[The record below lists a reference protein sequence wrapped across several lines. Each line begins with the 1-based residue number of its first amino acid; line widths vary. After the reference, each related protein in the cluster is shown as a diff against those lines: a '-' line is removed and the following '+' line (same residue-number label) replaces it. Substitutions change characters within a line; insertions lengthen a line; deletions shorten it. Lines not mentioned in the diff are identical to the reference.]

1 MKGLERIT
9 QRIQTDAQ
17 GQIEA
22 LTAAGRR
29 QAQEITEK
37 YEDQARQLRQADQEK
52 AARDAQQDQ
61 RRAQSGADRTR
72 REQLLACKQQLID
85 DTFRQARQQ
94 LTQLPREKYV
104 HLLVQLAVKNGAGT
118 EEIIL
123 SPGDAPLGQQVLEGA
138 NAQGRHFR
146 LSAEQRPTGGG
157 LILKQGSV
165 ECSCTFP
172 EILRQ
177 LRQEMS
183 GEVAAI
189 LFD

>member
-1 MKGLERIT
+1 MW
-9 QRIQTDAQ
+9 
-17 GQIEA
+17 
-22 LTAAGRR
+22 
-29 QAQEITEK
+29 
-37 YEDQARQLRQADQEK
+37 
-52 AARDAQQDQ
+52 
-61 RRAQSGADRTR
+61 
-72 REQLLACKQQLID
+72 
-85 DTFRQARQQ
+85 
-94 LTQLPREKYV
+94 

-123 SPGDAPLGQQVLEGA
+123 SPEDAPLGQQVLEGA

>member
-85 DTFRQARQQ
+85 DTFRQAR
-94 LTQLPREKYV
+94 EKYV

-123 SPGDAPLGQQVLEGA
+123 SPEDAPLGQQVLEGA

>member
-52 AARDAQQDQ
+52 ALRRWDA
-61 RRAQSGADRTR
+61 
-72 REQLLACKQQLID
+72 
-85 DTFRQARQQ
+85 
-94 LTQLPREKYV
+94 
-104 HLLVQLAVKNGAGT
+104 
-118 EEIIL
+118 
-123 SPGDAPLGQQVLEGA
+123 APQ
-138 NAQGRHFR
+138 
-146 LSAEQRPTGGG
+146 TGGG

>member
-104 HLLVQLAVKNGAGT
+104 HLLVQLAVKTEPAPRRSSSPRRTHRWDSRCWRVPTLRDGTSACLRSSVPPAG
-118 EEIIL
+118 
-123 SPGDAPLGQQVLEGA
+123 G
-138 NAQGRHFR
+138 
-146 LSAEQRPTGGG
+146 
-157 LILKQGSV
+157 
-165 ECSCTFP
+165 
-172 EILRQ
+172 
-177 LRQEMS
+177 
-183 GEVAAI
+183 
-189 LFD
+189 

>member
-72 REQLLACKQQLID
+72 REQL
-85 DTFRQARQQ
+85 
-94 LTQLPREKYV
+94 TQLPREKYV
-104 HLLVQLAVKNGAGT
+104 HLLVQLAVKNGVGT

-123 SPGDAPLGQQVLEGA
+123 SPEDAPLGQQVLEGT

>member
-72 REQLLACKQQLID
+72 R
-85 DTFRQARQQ
+85 
-94 LTQLPREKYV
+94 TQLPREKYV

-123 SPGDAPLGQQVLEGA
+123 SPEDAPLGQQVLEGA

>member
-61 RRAQSGADRTR
+61 
-72 REQLLACKQQLID
+72 QLLACKQQLID
-85 DTFRQARQQ
+85 DTFRQTRQQ

-104 HLLVQLAVKNGAGT
+104 QLLVQLAVKNGAGT

-123 SPGDAPLGQQVLEGA
+123 SPEDAPLGQQVLEGA

>member
-1 MKGLERIT
+1 MNDYAHLYR
-9 QRIQTDAQ
+9 QPIQAP
-17 GQIEA
+17 
-22 LTAAGRR
+22 
-29 QAQEITEK
+29 K
-37 YEDQARQLRQADQEK
+37 
-52 AARDAQQDQ
+52 
-61 RRAQSGADRTR
+61 
-72 REQLLACKQQLID
+72 
-85 DTFRQARQQ
+85 
-94 LTQLPREKYV
+94 
-104 HLLVQLAVKNGAGT
+104 LAVKNGAGT

-123 SPGDAPLGQQVLEGA
+123 SPEDAPLGQQVLEGA
-138 NAQGRHFR
+138 NAQGGHFR

>member
-123 SPGDAPLGQQVLEGA
+123 SPEDAPLGQQVLEGA

-157 LILKQGSV
+157 ADPQAGQRGVQLHLPGDPAAAAAGDVRRGRRHSV
-165 ECSCTFP
+165 
-172 EILRQ
+172 
-177 LRQEMS
+177 
-183 GEVAAI
+183 
-189 LFD
+189 

>member
-72 REQLLACKQQLID
+72 REQLLD

-123 SPGDAPLGQQVLEGA
+123 SPEDAPLGQQVLEGA

>member
-85 DTFRQARQQ
+85 DTFRQTWQQ
-94 LTQLPREKYV
+94 LTQLPREKY
-104 HLLVQLAVKNGAGT
+104 G
-118 EEIIL
+118 
-123 SPGDAPLGQQVLEGA
+123 
-138 NAQGRHFR
+138 HFR

>member
-52 AARDAQQDQ
+52 AARDAQ
-61 RRAQSGADRTR
+61 

-85 DTFRQARQQ
+85 DTFRQTRQQ

-123 SPGDAPLGQQVLEGA
+123 SPEDAPLGQQVLEGT

>member
-37 YEDQARQLRQADQEK
+37 YEDQARQ
-52 AARDAQQDQ
+52 
-61 RRAQSGADRTR
+61 
-72 REQLLACKQQLID
+72 
-85 DTFRQARQQ
+85 Q

-123 SPGDAPLGQQVLEGA
+123 SPEDAPLGQQVLEGA

>member
-72 REQLLACKQQLID
+72 
-85 DTFRQARQQ
+85 QQ

-123 SPGDAPLGQQVLEGA
+123 SPEDAPLGQQVLEGA

>member
-37 YEDQARQLRQADQEK
+37 YEDQARQ
-52 AARDAQQDQ
+52 
-61 RRAQSGADRTR
+61 
-72 REQLLACKQQLID
+72 
-85 DTFRQARQQ
+85 Q

-123 SPGDAPLGQQVLEGA
+123 SPEDTPLGQQVLEGA

>member
-85 DTFRQARQQ
+85 DTFRQTRQQ

-104 HLLVQLAVKNGAGT
+104 HLLV
-118 EEIIL
+118 
-123 SPGDAPLGQQVLEGA
+123 
-138 NAQGRHFR
+138 
-146 LSAEQRPTGGG
+146 RPTGGG

>member
-37 YEDQARQLRQADQEK
+37 YEGQARQLRQADQEK

-123 SPGDAPLGQQVLEGA
+123 SPEDAPLEGT

>member
-72 REQLLACKQQLID
+72 REQLID

-123 SPGDAPLGQQVLEGA
+123 SPEDAPLGQQVLEGA

>member
-85 DTFRQARQQ
+85 DTFRQTRQQ

-104 HLLVQLAVKNGAGT
+104 HLLVQLAVKNGGRTAGAAGAGGSQRSGT
-118 EEIIL
+118 AL
-123 SPGDAPLGQQVLEGA
+123 PPVCGAASHRRRADPQAGQRGVQLHLPGDPAAAAAGDVRR
-138 NAQGRHFR
+138 GRRH
-146 LSAEQRPTGGG
+146 
-157 LILKQGSV
+157 SV
-165 ECSCTFP
+165 
-172 EILRQ
+172 
-177 LRQEMS
+177 
-183 GEVAAI
+183 
-189 LFD
+189 